1 MNDTLNRFML
11 KRYGNGKKPEES
23 VFGQISHG
31 NLSHGFRRAC
41 QKAGVKDFRFHDL
54 RHTFASHLVMSG
66 VNIFQVSKWLGHSS
80 VTITEKYY
88 AHFAPDC
95 KREEIEKLNKLNE
108 WAAGSPKSHPTFE
121 IPGGDQKTDDS
132 KLPVNSVIN
141 T

>member
-1 MNDTLNRFML
+1 MNDTLYRFMI
-11 KRYGNGKKPEES
+11 KRYGNGKKPDEP
-23 VFGQISHG
+23 VFGHISQDY
-31 NLSHGFRRAC
+31 LSHGFRKAC

-108 WAAGSPKSHPTFE
+108 WATGSPNFHPTFE
-121 IPGGDQKTDDS
+121 NLGGNKKMDDS
-132 KLPVNSVIN
+132 KLSVNSVIN